1 MGIFMSANLKT
12 FINFDRYEQDKHGKK
27 IPVWRKRVMVLT
39 KEQVTR
45 AKELKEKLSIN
56 VDA

>member
-1 MGIFMSANLKT
+1 MSANLKT